1 MTTIRQ
7 WVPVEF
13 AERGPLGITFRE
25 SASGG
30 LTKVTRVQTGGAGA
44 QQGVAA
50 GWRVARVTSPGKG
63 TTEMGGMPFERV
75 MQHLRCEQRPLRI
88 EFERVDSK
96 KGRSTRFGTP
106 TKKVWAA
113 LSGAW

>member
-1 MTTIRQ
+1 M
-7 WVPVEF
+7 
-13 AERGPLGITFRE
+13 
-25 SASGG
+25 
-30 LTKVTRVQTGGAGA
+30 
-44 QQGVAA
+44 

-88 EFERVDSK
+88 EFERMDDPK
-96 KGRSTRFGTP
+96 KGRLSRFGP
-106 TKKVWAA
+106 TKKAWAA

>member
-25 SASGG
+25 SSSGG

-44 QQGVAA
+44 LHGVAA

-75 MQHLRCEQRPLRI
+75 MQHLRCEQRSLRI
-88 EFERVDSK
+88 EFERVDDPK
-96 KGRSTRFGTP
+96 KGRLSRFGP
-106 TKKVWAA
+106 TKKAWAA

>member
-1 MTTIRQ
+1 
-7 WVPVEF
+7 
-13 AERGPLGITFRE
+13 
-25 SASGG
+25 
-30 LTKVTRVQTGGAGA
+30 
-44 QQGVAA
+44 
-50 GWRVARVTSPGKG
+50 
-63 TTEMGGMPFERV
+63 V

-96 KGRSTRFGTP
+96 KGRTSRFGTP

>member
-25 SASGG
+25 SSSGG

-88 EFERVDSK
+88 EFERVDDPK
-96 KGRSTRFGTP
+96 KGRLSRFGP
-106 TKKVWAA
+106 TKKAWAA